1 MNLKVYLHIALS
13 LTMAD
18 RVAAPENPWSAAMDE
33 DGSPWDGKQPI
44 IPETRASKQPRQHP
58 TDSPR
63 LDVPSRSQS
72 NHNLAQAGDE
82 AQTGKD

>member
-1 MNLKVYLHIALS
+1 MNLKVYRKVYLHIALSLS

-44 IPETRASKQPRQHP
+44 IPKTRAS
-58 TDSPR
+58 
-63 LDVPSRSQS
+63 
-72 NHNLAQAGDE
+72 NLVSIPLTARD
-82 AQTGKD
+82 